1 MRPAQD
7 GGNGSRRHP
16 INFSRNADGTHVP
29 SLDASVVQLHTRMLN
44 DQPRTR
50 RFMQAIAEVVRP
62 GDVVVDLGTGTG
74 ILAMA
79 AARAGARKVY
89 AIEAGPVGEVAKKLF
104 AANGVADRIELVA
117 GYSTQIDLP
126 ERADVL
132 VTETFGNSPLSEEVL
147 EIVMDAR
154 QRLLK
159 PDARVVPGSVR
170 VFGTPLSVP
179 AEERSQYLFTPDRLE
194 RWGEWYGI
202 DFTPLGSVDRTALL
216 THWLDT
222 RKMADWQSLAPA
234 APLADI
240 DLTSLADAKVRGSA
254 DVPVRKKGVLSG
266 IAIHFDL
273 RLSPSVTHSTD
284 PRQAEADNH
293 WTVPIYFFVEPMDVH
308 RGDVLQL
315 TYSYDPA
322 DKEEWIDVRL
332 RP

>member
-1 MRPAQD
+1 M
-7 GGNGSRRHP
+7 
-16 INFSRNADGTHVP
+16 TT
-29 SLDASVVQLHTRMLN
+29 LDATVVQLHTRMLN

-50 RFMQAIAEVVRP
+50 RFLDAIAQVVRP

-89 AIEAGPVGEVAKKLF
+89 AIEAGPVGPVARKLF
-104 AANGVADRIELVA
+104 AANGLADRIELVE

-147 EIVMDAR
+147 EIVVDAR

-170 VFGTPLSVP
+170 VFGTPVSVP
-179 AEERSQYLFTPDRLE
+179 PGELNQYLFTPDRLSCW
-194 RWGEWYGI
+194 RDWYDL
-202 DFTPLGSVDRTALL
+202 DFTPLGSVDRNALL
-216 THWLDT
+216 THWLERDQVA
-222 RKMADWQSLAPA
+222 RWPSLAPA
-234 APLADI
+234 APLVDI
-240 DLTSLADAKVRGSA
+240 DLTALSDAKVQGTA
-254 DVPVRKKGVLSG
+254 DVPVHTRGTLSG
-266 IAIHFDL
+266 IAVHFDL
-273 RLSPSVTHSTD
+273 RLSESIAHSTD
-284 PRQAEADNH
+284 AWQSASDNH
-293 WTVPIYFFVEPMDVH
+293 WTVPVYFFVEPMDV
-308 RGDVLQL
+308 RPGDVLQL

-332 RP
+332 KP

>member
-1 MRPAQD
+1 M
-7 GGNGSRRHP
+7 
-16 INFSRNADGTHVP
+16 TT
-29 SLDASVVQLHTRMLN
+29 LDATVVQLHTRMLN

-50 RFMQAIAEVVRP
+50 RFLDAIAQTVRP

-89 AIEAGPVGEVAKKLF
+89 AIEAGPIGPVARKLF
-104 AANGVADRIELVA
+104 AANGLADRIELVE

-147 EIVMDAR
+147 EIVVDAR

-170 VFGTPLSVP
+170 VFGTPVMVP
-179 AEERSQYLFTPDRLE
+179 PNELNEYLFTPDRLS
-194 RWGEWYGI
+194 RWREWYDI

-216 THWLDT
+216 THWLE
-222 RKMADWQSLAPA
+222 RGRVAEWPSLAPA
-234 APLADI
+234 APLVDI
-240 DLTSLADAKVRGSA
+240 DLTALSEAKVQGTA
-254 DVPVRKKGVLSG
+254 DVPVHGRGTLSG
-266 IAIHFDL
+266 IAVHFDL
-273 RLSPSVTHSTD
+273 RLSPSIGHSTD
-284 PRQAEADNH
+284 PWQSASDNH
-293 WTVPIYFFVEPMDVH
+293 WTVPVYFFVEPMDV
-308 RGDVLQL
+308 RPGDVLQL

-332 RP
+332 KP

>member
-1 MRPAQD
+1 
-7 GGNGSRRHP
+7 
-16 INFSRNADGTHVP
+16 VP
-29 SLDASVVQLHTRMLN
+29 SLDATVVQLHTRMLN

-50 RFMQAIAEVVRP
+50 RFMQAIAQVVRP
-62 GDVVVDLGTGTG
+62 DDVVVDLGTGTG

-89 AIEAGPVGEVAKKLF
+89 AIEAGPVAKVAQKLF
-104 AANGVADRIELVA
+104 AANGLADRIELVE
-117 GYSTQIDLP
+117 GFSTDIDLP

-147 EIVMDAR
+147 EIVVDAR
-154 QRLLK
+154 KRLLK
-159 PDARVVPGSVR
+159 PDARIVPGSVR
-170 VFGTPLSVP
+170 VFGTPVTVP
-179 AEERSQYLFTPDRLE
+179 AEERSQYLFTPDRLQ

-202 DFTPLGSVDRTALL
+202 DFTPLGSVDRNALL

-222 RKMADWQSLAPA
+222 RQVAGWHPVAA
-234 APLADI
+234 TAPLADI
-240 DLTSLADAKVRGSA
+240 DLTSLDGAKISGSA
-254 DVPVRKKGVLSG
+254 DVPVQKNGVLSG
-266 IAIHFDL
+266 VAIHFDL
-273 RLSPSVTHSTD
+273 QLSPSVTHTTD
-284 PRQAEADNH
+284 PRTAAPDNH
-293 WTVPIYFFVEPMDVH
+293 WTVPIYFFVEPMDVR